1 VLVPRDE
8 PADEGAPE
16 RGVAAKL
23 RSAAGRLA
31 SAVGHQIAKAARVV
45 VKNADKSV
53 FPGSLLLV
61 VGGFLA
67 VQNQIDRRDPKLALA
82 PTSADT
88 DLEFDPL
95 PA

>member
-1 VLVPRDE
+1 
-8 PADEGAPE
+8 
-16 RGVAAKL
+16 
-23 RSAAGRLA
+23 
-31 SAVGHQIAKAARVV
+31 VGHQIAKAARVV

-53 FPGSLLLV
+53 FPGSLLFV